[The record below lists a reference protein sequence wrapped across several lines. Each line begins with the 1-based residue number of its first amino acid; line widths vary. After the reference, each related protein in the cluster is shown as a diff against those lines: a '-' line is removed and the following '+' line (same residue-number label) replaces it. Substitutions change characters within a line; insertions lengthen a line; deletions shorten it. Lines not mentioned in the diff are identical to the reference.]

1 MVTTSLRKRNKAW
14 PLLTFLKLFTK
25 KTLWIYLFVPQQIR
39 WNQMSRLSF
48 SLSEWEV
55 LYIFALSLNP
65 SAKCSGQSHLSISNL
80 TMFLY
85 ILHTLEKFIFMK
97 NNSDPFTLLHT
108 NSKSQ
113 LFYSIQ
119 YYHSTLVF
127 MSIEPHER
135 IPTYLS
141 TLIYYYHSSLYSSL
155 HSR

>member
-25 KTLWIYLFVPQQIR
+25 KKLWIYLFVPQQIR

-48 SLSEWEV
+48 SRQNEMF
-55 LYIFALSLNP
+55 YISLHYLLILLPNALGSLISVFPTWLCFFIFYILWKNSPSWRTILILSLFCTQIP
-65 SAKCSGQSHLSISNL
+65 NL
-80 TMFLY
+80 NF
-85 ILHTLEKFIFMK
+85 
-97 NNSDPFTLLHT
+97 
-108 NSKSQ
+108 
-113 LFYSIQ
+113 FYSIQ

-127 MSIEPHER
+127 MIIEPHER

-155 HSR
+155 HAR